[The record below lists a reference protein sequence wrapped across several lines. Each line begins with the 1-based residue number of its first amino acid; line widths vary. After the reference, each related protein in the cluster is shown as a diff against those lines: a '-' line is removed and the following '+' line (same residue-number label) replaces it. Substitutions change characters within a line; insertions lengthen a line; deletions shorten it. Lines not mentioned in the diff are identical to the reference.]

1 MNTQKGTRGVPA
13 RDHRAR
19 TRTTGFA
26 MVEYCVVCVLVV
38 LVLFS
43 SPNTPQMLVEAF
55 KAFYRALTFYIS
67 LP

>member
-1 MNTQKGTRGVPA
+1 MPVCNSGS
-13 RDHRAR
+13 RAR
-19 TRTTGFA
+19 LRGFA
-26 MVEYCVVCVLVV
+26 MVEYCVVCALVV

-43 SPNTPQMLVEAF
+43 SPNTPQMLVDAF